1 MRELALLL
9 CGLDLRLQ
17 TAAIPE
23 NKREY
28 YDIWLYQISRQI
40 KSAGLQPQGKNKQ
53 LYPADEMFALA
64 HLMTDETITRADPD
78 ALPSGCH
85 HHCQSE
91 PGQELVN
98 ATGRSHRCWNWA

>member
-1 MRELALLL
+1 MISPVRQNIFERAASTPALSMRELALLL

-40 KSAGLQPQGKNKQ
+40 KSAGLQPQAKTNSS
-53 LYPADEMFALA
+53 
-64 HLMTDETITRADPD
+64 TRQTKC
-78 ALPSGCH
+78 L
-85 HHCQSE
+85 
-91 PGQELVN
+91 LWR
-98 ATGRSHRCWNWA
+98 T